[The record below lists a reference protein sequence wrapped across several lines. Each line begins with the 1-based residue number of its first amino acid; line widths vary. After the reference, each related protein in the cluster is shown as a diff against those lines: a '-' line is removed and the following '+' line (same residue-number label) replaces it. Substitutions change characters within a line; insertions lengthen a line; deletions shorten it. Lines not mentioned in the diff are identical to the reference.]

1 MLPDM
6 RPGDVIRLKKPHP
19 CGSTD
24 WVVLR
29 IGADIRIK
37 CLGCSRR
44 ILLTRRD
51 LAKRMKGYVSHNGC
65 EDESGTVSAEKKPG

>member
-6 RPGDVIRLKKPHP
+6 RQGDVIRLKKPHP

-24 WVVLR
+24 WVVIR

-37 CLGCSRR
+37 CLGCGRRVLLSRR
-44 ILLTRRD
+44 E
-51 LAKRMKGYVSHNGC
+51 LARRMKGYI
-65 EDESGTVSAEKKPG
+65 EKQGPSDSPEMDAG